1 MNGILADQMGL
12 GKTITTISLIGHLWH
27 MGVSGPFLIVAPVS
41 TLANW
46 YSEFQKWTPTIPV
59 VLYHG
64 TKDERAEI
72 RDKIFVAGNRRG
84 RGAKLNM
91 PVVIASYDI
100 VMRDFRYMNKLVW
113 KYLVVDEAHRLKNF
127 ECKLICMLR
136 QLQTESRLLLTGT
149 PLQNSLS
156 ELWSLLNFLL
166 PDLFSD
172 LSAFK
177 RWFDFTS
184 VIESSGDD
192 KDGKLRTELVDKLHE
207 ILKPFLLRRLK
218 QDVEVDLPQKAEIV
232 LFCSL
237 TPTQRALYQAL
248 KEHTIAHRRGVTLNN
263 LIMQL
268 RKVCNH
274 PFLFPQEVIRSVF
287 LEHSEENEEE
297 EMEGD
302 GRKSPKRDVSEDIDD
317 DVRTYKLRS
326 TKRVSYTVPD
336 ENDIPYESDDD
347 NNNNNKDKDKKGKK
361 ALATKKKDG
370 NGNNDKLQ
378 KVKAIKRQRSAYSL
392 YITRRWA
399 EYHRIRNITD
409 EGERARLLELNGE
422 SMQGEMATCE
432 RFKLFTKEWSAMGSE
447 ERRVYEEAFEE
458 EMRVCDQLMW
468 EAEGVEVPSLEKIIE
483 SSGKMQLLHRM
494 LPELKRQ
501 GHKVLI
507 FSQMTSMLDILNDY
521 VEAMGY
527 NYSRIDG
534 SMSQPDRQ
542 ANIDRFNSDPN
553 VFVFLLSTRAGGQGI
568 NLASADTVIIYD
580 SDWNPQMDIQA
591 QDRCHR
597 IGQKRSV
604 VVYRFIAANTVDSKI
619 LRRARS
625 KLFLERLVVGKGT
638 FSRRSI
644 TKLTQEDV
652 RELLFD
658 KTEER
663 TIDEEGI
670 KMMLDREYIMKK
682 VARKNESKNEN
693 EAGDVKSEEGK
704 EAFKIE
710 GGDGDDDKQ
719 KIKVDVVKKEKEVDG
734 KEEEEEE
741 EGEKNGKEDDDE
753 DINHGFEYV
762 HETKALF

>member
-27 MGVSGPFLIVAPVS
+27 MGVTGPFLIVAPVS

-64 TKDERAEI
+64 TKDERAAI
-72 RDKIFVAGNRRG
+72 RDKIFAASGSGDRRRRG
-84 RGAKLNM
+84 TRANL
-91 PVVIASYDI
+91 PVVIVSYDI
-100 VMRDFRYMNKLVW
+100 VIRDFKYLNKLVW

-248 KEHTIAHRRGVTLNN
+248 KDHTIAHRRGVSLNN

-274 PFLFPQEVIRSVF
+274 PFLFPQDVIRSVF
-287 LEHSEENEEE
+287 LEHKEEDEGEDEEIRE
-297 EMEGD
+297 

-317 DVRTYKLRS
+317 DVRSYRLRS
-326 TKRVSYTVPD
+326 SKRISYKEPTED
-336 ENDIPYESDDD
+336 DIPSESDSDD
-347 NNNNNKDKDKKGKK
+347 SDKKKSRKSSSSKK
-361 ALATKKKDG
+361 NESAP
-370 NGNNDKLQ
+370 Q
-378 KVKAIKRQRSAYSL
+378 KVQPVKRPRSVINL

-399 EYHRIRNITD
+399 EYHKICNIDD
-409 EGERARLLELNGE
+409 EAEKERLIKLNGD
-422 SMQGEMATCE
+422 SMRENIPPLE
-432 RFKLFTKEWSAMGSE
+432 RTSLFRAEWASMGDA
-447 ERRVYEEAFEE
+447 ERNPYEEAFEE
-458 EMRVCDQLMW
+458 EKRVCDQLMW

-494 LPELKRQ
+494 LPELKAQ

-521 VEAMGY
+521 IEGMGY
-527 NYSRIDG
+527 QYSRIDG

-542 ANIDRFNSDPN
+542 WNIDRFNSDPN

-619 LRRARS
+619 LMRARS

-652 RELLFD
+652 KELLFD
-658 KTEER
+658 KTEEK
-663 TIDEEGI
+663 TITEEGI
-670 KMMLDREYIMKK
+670 KLMLDRDYIMKK
-682 VARKNESKNEN
+682 FAKKKKGEGETVEEKVAE
-693 EAGDVKSEEGK
+693 
-704 EAFKIE
+704 
-710 GGDGDDDKQ
+710 
-719 KIKVDVVKKEKEVDG
+719 KEKEKVEEKGVGEGDDESKMSVVEDVK

-741 EGEKNGKEDDDE
+741 EEGVEEE
-753 DINHGFEYV
+753 MANHGFEYV
-762 HETKALF
+762 HETKSLF

>member
-12 GKTITTISLIGHLWH
+12 GKTITSISLIGHLWH

-46 YSEFQKWTPTIPV
+46 HSEFQKWTPSIPV

-64 TKDERAEI
+64 TKDERAAL
-72 RDKIFVAGNRRG
+72 RDKIFAGAGAGGRKRRG
-84 RGAKLNM
+84 TRPNL
-91 PVVIASYDI
+91 PVVIVSYDI
-100 VMRDFRYMNKLVW
+100 VIRDFKYLNKLVW

-248 KEHTIAHRRGVTLNN
+248 KDHTIAHRCGVSLNN

-274 PFLFPQEVIRSVF
+274 PFLFPQDVIRSVF
-287 LEHSEENEEE
+287 LEHKEDDDEGEEE
-297 EMEGD
+297 ED

-317 DVRTYKLRS
+317 DVRSYRLRS
-326 TKRVSYTVPD
+326 SKRVSYKEPTED
-336 ENDIPYESDDD
+336 DIPSDSDSND
-347 NNNNNKDKDKKGKK
+347 GKKGKK
-361 ALATKKKDG
+361 SSKTAKSEVSP
-370 NGNNDKLQ
+370 Q
-378 KVKAIKRQRSAYSL
+378 KVQPVKRSRSAYNL
-392 YITRRWA
+392 YFTRRWA
-399 EYHRIRNITD
+399 EYHKIRSVSD
-409 EGERARLLELNGE
+409 EEEKERLIKANGE
-422 SMQGEMATCE
+422 SMREDITAIE
-432 RFKLFTKEWSAMGSE
+432 RNKLFVAEWASLGDA

-458 EMRVCDQLMW
+458 EKRVCDQLMW
-468 EAEGVEVPSLEKIIE
+468 EAEGVEVPSLEKIVE

-494 LPELKRQ
+494 LPELKAQ

-521 VEAMGY
+521 IEGMGY
-527 NYSRIDG
+527 QYSRIDG

-542 ANIDRFNSDPN
+542 WNIDRFNSDPD

-619 LRRARS
+619 LMRARS

-652 RELLFD
+652 KELLFD
-658 KTEER
+658 KTEEK
-663 TIDEEGI
+663 TITEEGI
-670 KMMLDREYIMKK
+670 KLMLDRDYIMKK
-682 VARKNESKNEN
+682 FAKKK
-693 EAGDVKSEEGK
+693 KSEDEADEAVEEK
-704 EAFKIE
+704 EE
-710 GGDGDDDKQ
+710 GDDKEKKDGVDESGEDKMP
-719 KIKVDVVKKEKEVDG
+719 VVEEVKKEKKEGGEGEQGEED
-734 KEEEEEE
+734 EEEEEE
-741 EGEKNGKEDDDE
+741 DE
-753 DINHGFEYV
+753 EMANHGFEYV